1 MTASLV
7 LGLILYAVFMGLLA
21 FLNKAGVDNWVFT
34 FIYERLLQRGSIPHI
49 MTVGFTIGL
58 ALLFI
63 RLPLITREYNRLK
76 TWESYLAAIRQL
88 NDTTLTNIPGGP
100 GRTLTDSV
108 IQQIVHRSTT
118 AENRAEMD
126 AMVDQITSVER
137 RKLDASHVPVRYLIW
152 LIPTLGFLGTVLG
165 ISLAVAGFSQV
176 IATSTG
182 ETDMNRSL
190 VAICHEL
197 AVAFDTTFVALIYS
211 AIIALMMAFV
221 DRRELSLLNT
231 LDEFYALAIRA
242 RLIIHTKTPVVELMP
257 TSSPEA
263 LPSPPTTPTHATGPG
278 GAIIMLQSSDSAGE
292 NVDLHDIA
300 QQVVLKSLASLSEQG
315 ESIAASLAEAGVALQ
330 LKHFIEANLIHMK
343 EQLNWMHTSAI
354 TREDIRH
361 LTESFSTESARL
373 RELLDTEIAR
383 QKETSATLEKITTI
397 ADKLSTEGV
406 RANIAIN
413 SVVSAPGNQ

>member
-1 MTASLV
+1 MTASLI
-7 LGLILYAVFMGLLA
+7 LGLILYAAFMGILT
-21 FLNKAGVDNWVFT
+21 FLNKAGIDNWVFT

-49 MTVGFTIGL
+49 MTIGFTIGL

-76 TWESYLAAIRQL
+76 TWESYLAGIRQL
-88 NDTTLTNIPGGP
+88 NDNTLTHIPGGP

-242 RLIIHTKTPVVELMP
+242 RLIIHTKTPVVELMSP
-257 TSSPEA
+257 SPETT
-263 LPSPPTTPTHATGPG
+263 PPATPTPTHESGPG
-278 GAIIMLQSSDSAGE
+278 GALIMLQSSDATGE
-292 NVDLHDIA
+292 NINLHDIA
-300 QQVVLKSLASLSEQG
+300 QQVVFKSLASLSEQG
-315 ESIAASLAEAGVALQ
+315 EAMANSLADAGVGVQ

-343 EQLNWMHTSAI
+343 EQLNWMQTSAI
-354 TREDIRH
+354 TRDDIRQ
-361 LTESFSTESARL
+361 LSESFATESTRL

-383 QKETSATLEKITTI
+383 QKETSAILEKLTAI
-397 ADKLSTEGV
+397 ADKLSTDGV
-406 RANIAIN
+406 QANIAIN
-413 SVVSAPGNQ
+413 SIVSAPGNH